1 LLAVYLPESQNPKS
15 FVVVFRYRRE
25 MQGGGE
31 LADQDLGKRIFAD
44 SKNIP
49 ETEEMRRLI

>member
-1 LLAVYLPESQNPKS
+1 
-15 FVVVFRYRRE
+15 
-25 MQGGGE
+25 MQGGGW